1 MSRPV
6 QIVSSALAGILALAL
21 APALAAAQP
30 APSFAYGK
38 ADELKDVEKVEWSAT
53 AEAGLVVTTGNS
65 RTTTISGGAK
75 ATRKEKQN
83 KFSGEA
89 SATFARASTTV
100 IAAGADNVLSADE
113 VTRDSA
119 TAAQAYNLKLRYDR
133 FLTQWDSLYGAALAG
148 ADVIAGKD
156 FVGGGQLGYARI
168 VYKAE
173 KHEVNLEAG
182 YDFSYEDLADGS
194 SNNIH
199 SGRAF
204 LGYKGKLGAE
214 TSADG
219 SLEVL
224 VNGNRQSDE
233 VGPAEDT
240 RATAIAALSTKLT
253 KGIAL
258 SLSVTAKYDAAP
270 APFNPPAGVTLDPTD
285 PPENSM
291 LDTTTKASLIITLL

>member
-6 QIVSSALAGILALAL
+6 QLVSSALAAILAL

-30 APSFAYGK
+30 APTFAYGK
-38 ADELKDVEKVEWSAT
+38 ADELEDVKDVEWSAT

-65 RTTTISGGAK
+65 RTTTLSGGAK
-75 ATRKEKQN
+75 ATRKKQQN

-89 SATFARASTTV
+89 SATFARAATTTL
-100 IAAGADNVLSADE
+100 APGAVSPLTSDE
-113 VTRDSA
+113 IIRDSE
-119 TAAQAYNLKLRYDR
+119 TSAQAYNLKLRYDR
-133 FLTQWDSLYGAALAG
+133 FLTQWDSLYLAALAG
-148 ADVIAGKD
+148 ADVIASKD

-182 YDFSYEDLADGS
+182 YDFSYENLADGS

-199 SGRAF
+199 SGRGF

-214 TSADG
+214 SSADG

-233 VGPAEDT
+233 VGPGEDT
-240 RATAIAALSTKLT
+240 RATAIAALSTKLS
-253 KGIAL
+253 KGISL
-258 SLSVTAKYDAAP
+258 SFSVTAKYDAVP
-270 APFNPPAGVTLDPTD
+270 APFKAFDGFTLDTID
-285 PPENSM
+285 PPENSK